1 MEEESAAEEAEQK
14 RIAEEKAAKEDEEKR
29 LLEGQAAKEEAQRL
43 AEEKA
48 AAERIANRQAEAQRI
63 KETEQAAQNATNNNT
78 APVASGA
85 PNTPQSSGAGG
96 DSNFNTYNNTEQ
108 QNTNMSWVLNTSTL
122 KIHYPSCRSVPKIA
136 PQNYSTS
143 NDSLDAL
150 KNQGYS
156 TCGICFK

>member
-1 MEEESAAEEAEQK
+1 MD
-14 RIAEEKAAKEDEEKR
+14 EEKAAKEAEEKR
-29 LLEGQAAKEEAQRL
+29 LLEEQAAKEEAQRL

-48 AAERIANRQAEAQRI
+48 AAERIAKQQAEAQRI
-63 KETEQAAQNATNNNT
+63 KEAEQTTQNTANNNT
-78 APVASGA
+78 APAVSGA
-85 PNTPQSSGAGG
+85 PNTPQSSGAGE